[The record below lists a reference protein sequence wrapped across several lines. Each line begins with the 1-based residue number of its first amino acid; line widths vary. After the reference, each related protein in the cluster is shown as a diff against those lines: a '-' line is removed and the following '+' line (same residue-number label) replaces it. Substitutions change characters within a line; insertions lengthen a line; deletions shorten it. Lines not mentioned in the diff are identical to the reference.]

1 MITHTGYP
9 VQEIIQLSP
18 PCFHLHFTFIYFC
31 FNNAYSVHAKGA
43 KDRKQG
49 FNLADEKSSRDDI
62 SSFMNN
68 LRLGEI

>member
-1 MITHTGYP
+1 M
-9 VQEIIQLSP
+9 QESS
-18 PCFHLHFTFIYFC
+18 
-31 FNNAYSVHAKGA
+31 NNAYSVHAKGA